1 MEEKEEVKPYDEPNP
16 TEEWLAKKAEIE
28 AKKNAEGAGEGAE

>member
-1 MEEKEEVKPYDEPNP
+1 MEEKDEVKPYDEPNP

-28 AKKNAEGAGEGAE
+28 AKKNAGAVPEDE